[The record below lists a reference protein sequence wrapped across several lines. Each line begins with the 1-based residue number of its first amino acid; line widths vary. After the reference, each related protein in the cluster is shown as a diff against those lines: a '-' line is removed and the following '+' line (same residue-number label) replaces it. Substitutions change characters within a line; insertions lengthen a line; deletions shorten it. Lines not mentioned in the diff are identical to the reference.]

1 METGKPYKGKIEEWT
16 IVRVRGYEMILGFMD
31 GFEKSIQTSYI
42 MGWDGGLVETRN
54 SVYALGRR
62 AMIRPSD
69 PVDMSTKMARKTQ
82 H

>member
-1 METGKPYKGKIEEWT
+1 MKEGKPYKGKIEEWT

-31 GFEKSIQTSYI
+31 GFERAIQTSYI
-42 MGWDGGLVETRN
+42 MAWDGGLVETRN

-62 AMIRPSD
+62 AMARPTD
-69 PVDMSTKMARKTQ
+69 PVQPAERLAKA